1 MNSQRLLRRVDN
13 NVLNRMMRE
22 DIFGDTEEPV
32 AVDGIQSI
40 RRDEAQI
47 GDIDDP
53 VQAQNQPVP
62 EQQRRPE
69 VSSESEINE
78 LVRQLGKT
86 RVPLGN
92 EFSLP
97 EPEESTNFVDLIR
110 KANANFEYQS
120 NLFNTRF

>member
-1 MNSQRLLRRVDN
+1 
-13 NVLNRMMRE
+13 MMRE